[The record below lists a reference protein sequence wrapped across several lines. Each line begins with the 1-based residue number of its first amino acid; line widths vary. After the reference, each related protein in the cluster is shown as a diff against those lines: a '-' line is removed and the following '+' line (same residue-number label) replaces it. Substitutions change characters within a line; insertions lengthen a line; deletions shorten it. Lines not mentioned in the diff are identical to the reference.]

1 MDKICSFSLEENQ
14 NYLEDKMNISKNYDI
29 LYHTIEISGRKASYY
44 FIDGFCKDDIMQ
56 KLTQYFMDMTCEI
69 PQNTDE
75 FLKNELPYTEIGK
88 EKEWDKIITQILSGV
103 VALFIDGY
111 DSCIMID
118 ARTYPAR
125 DVSQPDKEK
134 TLRGS
139 KDSFVETIVFNNA
152 LIRRR
157 IRDVSLVIEMKQV
170 GSISK
175 TDVSIC
181 YMKNKVNQYLLRKI
195 EKKIDN
201 IKVEALTV
209 NQESLAEC
217 LYKRKW
223 YNPFPKFRYT
233 ERPDVACA
241 QLMEGNIVVFTDLS
255 PFAMIIPTALLDI
268 MEEADDYYFPP
279 ITGTYLRFT
288 RFLIAV
294 LSYFIT
300 PAYLLFMMNPEWIP
314 ASFEF
319 VKVKE
324 TINVPLVWQFLIL
337 ELAIDGLRLAA
348 VNTPNMLSTPLS
360 IMAGLVLGEFSVK
373 SGWFNA
379 EVMLY
384 MAFVAIAN
392 YTHTNYE
399 FGYAIKFMRILT
411 LLLTYILGVTGF
423 VLGLLFFVFAL
434 ICNRTSSGRAYL
446 YPIIPFNGKE
456 LYRRLLRKQL

>member
-1 MDKICSFSLEENQ
+1 MDKTCTSSLRENHE
-14 NYLEDKMNISKNYDI
+14 YLEKKLSIGTNYDI
-29 LYHTIEISGRKASYY
+29 LYHEIAIAKTKACYY
-44 FIDGFCKDDIMQ
+44 FVDGFCKDDIMQ
-56 KLTQYFMDMTCEI
+56 KLTQYFMDMTGSI
-69 PQNTDE
+69 PGNAEE
-75 FLKNELPYTEIGK
+75 FIKNEIPYTEIDK
-88 EKEWDKIITQILSGV
+88 EKEWDSIITQILSGV

-111 DSCIMID
+111 DYYIMID

-139 KDSFVETIVFNNA
+139 KDSFIETIVFNTA

-157 IRDVSLVIEMKQV
+157 IRDTNLIMEMKQV
-170 GSISK
+170 GSISR
-175 TDVSIC
+175 TDVAVC
-181 YMKNKVNQYLLRKI
+181 YLKNKVNQELLRRI
-195 EKKIDN
+195 EKKIEN
-201 IKVEALTV
+201 IKVESLTV

-217 LYKRKW
+217 IYRRTW
-223 YNPFPKFRYT
+223 FNPFPKFRYT
-233 ERPDVACA
+233 ERPDIACA
-241 QLMEGNIVVFTDLS
+241 QLNEGNIVIFTDLS

-294 LSYFIT
+294 LSYIIT
-300 PAYLLFMMNPEWIP
+300 PLFLLLMMYPSWLP
-314 ASFEF
+314 QSFSF
-319 VKVKE
+319 IMVKE
-324 TINVPLVWQFLIL
+324 TINIPLFWQFILL
-337 ELAIDGLRLAA
+337 ELSIDGLRLAA

-399 FGYAIKFMRILT
+399 FGYAVKFMRILT
-411 LLLTYILGVTGF
+411 LLLTYIFGYIGFLIGIFIFIVT
-423 VLGLLFFVFAL
+423 L
-434 ICNRTSSGRAYL
+434 IFNRTPSGRPYL
-446 YPIIPFNGKE
+446 YPVIPFNGKE
-456 LYRRLLRKQL
+456 LYRRVLRKQL

>member
-1 MDKICSFSLEENQ
+1 MGKICSTSLNDNQRYLEE
-14 NYLEDKMNISKNYDI
+14 KMNLSQNFDI

-56 KLTQYFMDMTCEI
+56 KLTQYFMDMTNEI
-69 PQNTDE
+69 PKNTDE

-111 DSCIMID
+111 DTCIMID

-125 DVSQPDKEK
+125 DVAQPEKEK

-139 KDSFVETIVFNNA
+139 KDSFVETIVFNTA

-157 IRDVSLVIEMKQV
+157 IRDTSLVMEMKQV
-170 GSISK
+170 GSVTK
-175 TDVSIC
+175 TDVAVC
-181 YMKNKVNQYLLRKI
+181 FMKNKVNQDLLRRI
-195 EKKIDN
+195 EKKIDS
-201 IKVEALTV
+201 IKIEALTV

-241 QLMEGNIVVFTDLS
+241 QILEGNIVIFTDLS

-288 RFLIAV
+288 RFLIAFF
-294 LSYFIT
+294 SYFVT
-300 PAYLLFMMNPEWIP
+300 PLFLLFMMNPQWIP
-314 ASFEF
+314 AGFEF
-319 VKVKE
+319 IKVKD
-324 TINVPLVWQFLIL
+324 TINVPLFFQFLIL

-384 MAFVAIAN
+384 MAFVAVAN

-399 FGYAIKFMRILT
+399 FGYVIKFMRILT
-411 LLLTYILGVTGF
+411 LIFTYILGLTGF
-423 VLGLLFFVFAL
+423 VLGLLLFLVAL
-434 ICNRTSSGRAYL
+434 ICNRTPSGRAYL